1 MASVGVG
8 TGLLVLAIIAAILS
22 ERFWLRVLC
31 GVYVGVYFVLT
42 LYLLLTGCLS
52 VTDTGTPVLLALL
65 AWFVASV
72 KKSYS
77 KW

>member
-1 MASVGVG
+1 MTSVGCG
-8 TGLLVLAIIAAILS
+8 TVLLVLAIIAAILS

-31 GVYVGVYFVLT
+31 GVYVGLYFVSV
-42 LYLLLTGCLS
+42 LYLLLTGGLS
-52 VTDTGTPVLLALL
+52 VKDTGTPVLLALL